1 MGWVV
6 WESWLFVL
14 SFVYLFSSTLLS
26 CSETIPVQDKKKNV
40 IFKMSLF
47 FFNDAFDLICLQNHV
62 IPDHLVVCGL
72 FYGERTSKQ
81 SLRF

>member
-1 MGWVV
+1 
-6 WESWLFVL
+6 
-14 SFVYLFSSTLLS
+14 
-26 CSETIPVQDKKKNV
+26 
-40 IFKMSLF
+40 MSLF